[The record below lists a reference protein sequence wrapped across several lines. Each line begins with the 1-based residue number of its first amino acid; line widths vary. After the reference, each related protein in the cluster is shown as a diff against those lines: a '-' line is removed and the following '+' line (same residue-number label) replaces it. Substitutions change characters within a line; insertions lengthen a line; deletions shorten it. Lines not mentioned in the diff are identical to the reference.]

1 VHIVYPLGGG
11 KGDCQQKCTSEE
23 KDLKILLC
31 RLQEDVLRKSKLLKG
46 ANISISEDFSRKVVF
61 LSELKDRRI

>member
-1 VHIVYPLGGG
+1 MCMLYILLELEEGIVKL
-11 KGDCQQKCTSEE
+11 KCTSRKK
-23 KDLKILLC
+23 KDFKILRW

-61 LSELKDRRI
+61 L

>member
-1 VHIVYPLGGG
+1 MLYILLELEEGIVKL
-11 KGDCQQKCTSEE
+11 KCTSRKK
-23 KDLKILLC
+23 KDFKILRW

-61 LSELKDRRI
+61 L